1 MRTLLISVVLCAAG
15 GNVRAGGVITDGNAL
30 LQFVDSPIWS
40 APLGNGTLL
49 TDAGGT
55 DQLYKDTWYYR
66 TQAGVN
72 RPFSSLQTPTESY
85 QGNEAQIAY
94 PYGGG
99 GFGSTE
105 AFIASFSIRLYD
117 SPTPGQVMVWTELRF
132 RAHFDNSGPATFQLF
147 HLVDLDLLGSAGND
161 AAATLSNSAITVR
174 QSDATAFA
182 DVFGAGASRYEINT
196 GAALRSKLNSG
207 LANLDTAAGTT
218 APPKT
223 GDMAAALQWT
233 VTLNPYEE
241 VVIQSAYTIG
251 RPIPAPAT
259 VALATIAGLASMRR
273 RR

>member
-1 MRTLLISVVLCAAG
+1 MRTMLIAVAACATCGSAY
-15 GNVRAGGVITDGNAL
+15 AGGVITDGNAS

-40 APLGNGTLL
+40 APLGNGTLI
-49 TDAGGT
+49 TDTGGT

-72 RPFSSLQTPTESY
+72 RPFSSLQSPTESY
-85 QGNEAQIAY
+85 AGNQARIGY

-105 AFIASFSIRLYD
+105 AFIADFSIRLYD
-117 SPTPGQVMVWTELRF
+117 SPSTGQVMVWTELRF
-132 RAHFDNSGPATFQLF
+132 RAHFDNAGTATFQLF

-161 AAATLSNSAITVR
+161 AAATLSSTAITVR
-174 QSDATAFA
+174 QTEATAFA
-182 DVFGAGASRYEINT
+182 DVFGAGATRYEINT
-196 GAALRSKLNSG
+196 GSVLRNKLNSG

-223 GDMAAALQWT
+223 GDMAAAFQWT
-233 VTLNPYEE
+233 VTLEPYEE

-251 RPIPAPAT
+251 RPVPTPAGIS
-259 VALATIAGLASMRR
+259 LATIAGFAATRR